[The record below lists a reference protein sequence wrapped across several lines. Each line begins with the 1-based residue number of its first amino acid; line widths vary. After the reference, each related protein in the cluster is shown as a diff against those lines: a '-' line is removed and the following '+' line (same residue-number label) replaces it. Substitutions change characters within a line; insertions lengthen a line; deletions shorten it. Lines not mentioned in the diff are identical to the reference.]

1 MLLHATETL
10 FVLMLCTFVKTTD
23 ICLQASWDNYTDGK
37 KLPEFSIKIIEKIGL
52 QSCYREC
59 QAHGNCFS
67 VNFNRKEFMCQLINE
82 KASHLKPLFD
92 DENFVYM
99 EITDTVSAGGKTC
112 GNEVCNN
119 YSTCI
124 RFSSQKMKCIATD
137 CAEPYPL
144 LDNGFISE
152 RTYDPIS
159 ATYSCNSGFT
169 SIGSGNT
176 ITCRP
181 GGKWSTLSYVCK
193 DHAIRLGNSSVSN
206 EGLLYVY
213 LNGEWGTVCDDGF
226 GMVEANVSCRTLGF
240 QRAVS
245 FHGGAMLGT
254 GSGGIL
260 MDDVRCSGYEESLF
274 NCNYTADHNCGHHE
288 DVGVICE

>member
-1 MLLHATETL
+1 
-10 FVLMLCTFVKTTD
+10 MLCTLVKTTD
-23 ICLQASWDNYTDGK
+23 ICPKTNWDNYTDGK
-37 KLPEFSIKIIEKIGL
+37 KLPEFPIKIFENIGL

-59 QAHGNCFS
+59 LAHGNCFS
-67 VNFNRKEFMCQLINE
+67 VNFNRKELMCQLINE
-82 KASHLKPLFD
+82 KASHLKSLLD
-92 DENFVYM
+92 DENFIYM
-99 EITDTVSAGGKTC
+99 EITDADTVSAGGKTC

-124 RFSSQKMKCIATD
+124 RISSQKMKCIATD
-137 CAEPYPL
+137 CADPYPL

-159 ATYSCNSGFT
+159 ATYGCNSGF
-169 SIGSGNT
+169 IGVGSGNT

-193 DHAIRLGNSSVSN
+193 DQAIRLGNSSVSN

-240 QRAVS
+240 QRAVDCHRS
-245 FHGGAMLGT
+245 AMLGI
-254 GSGGIL
+254 GSGAIL
-260 MDDVRCSGYEESLF
+260 MDEVRCSGYEESLF
-274 NCNYTADHNCGHHE
+274 NCRYITDHDCVHEE
-288 DVGVICE
+288 DVGVTCE